1 MICETS
7 PYPAG
12 TDNIVQTASGSALVN
27 LVDAEG
33 TPIGSV
39 KQGVSLPRDSFAGSA
54 LNFPVRMCPPN
65 GTFVRIS
72 QPFSGNVIK
81 GPISA
86 AVTAAG
92 NSSVFR
98 HADPRTRLPLGL
110 SGQPVMIFE
119 IAAAVRVIIP
129 SSTCARHPVPVSAR
143 ASPN

>member
-39 KQGVSLPRDSFAGSA
+39 KQGVSLPRDSFAGSV

-72 QPFSGNVIK
+72 QPFSGNAIK
-81 GPISA
+81 GPINA
-86 AVTAAG
+86 AVPRTG

-98 HADPRTRLPLGL
+98 HVVLRAGFSCVLAECGL
-110 SGQPVMIFE
+110 ELQEWIKRAE
-119 IAAAVRVIIP
+119 IGSRNP
-129 SSTCARHPVPVSAR
+129 TY
-143 ASPN
+143 